1 MISQAETEAVLLDRL
16 RRLGGEVLRPVTV
29 TGLAQDDASVTAT
42 LDDGRTIRAR
52 YVVGADGSHSCVREG
67 VHIGFP
73 GKSYPESFLLADVRL
88 TGELPADEVILFFSP
103 AGMVV
108 VAPLPGGVHRI
119 VATLDPAPEHPTVAD
134 VQAILDTRGPRRS
147 PPRVREVIWGS
158 RFRVQHRVADRY
170 VSGRVAIAGDAAHV
184 HSPAGGQGMNTG
196 IQDGMALADA
206 LVAELVH
213 GDKGALARYAGTR
226 RPVALQVV
234 ALADRLTRLATMGR
248 LLRTMRN
255 LLLRALAVMPRFRR
269 QMARQLSGLVFRP
282 Q

>member
-1 MISQAETEAVLLDRL
+1 
-16 RRLGGEVLRPVTV
+16 
-29 TGLAQDDASVTAT
+29 
-42 LDDGRTIRAR
+42 
-52 YVVGADGSHSCVREG
+52 VREG

-134 VQAILDTRGPRRS
+134 VQAILDARGPRRS
-147 PPRVREVIWGS
+147 PARVREVLWGS

-196 IQDGMALADA
+196 IQDGIALADA

-213 GDKGALARYAGTR
+213 GDMGALARYADAR

-234 ALADRLTRLATMGR
+234 ALADRLTRLATLGR
-248 LLRTMRN
+248 LLRSMRN